1 MKVSRKIFLTI
12 ASFIV
17 VLSVVYVLLTELV
30 IRESLRAVI
39 ESTLGEQLD
48 ELSDKLVEVYEQEQ
62 SWPAADMLAQRLE
75 GSGGADSDVSLLL
88 LSAEGNLLYADG
100 RESSGLVRN
109 LGIKRELKNG
119 QETIAS
125 LYYYSPEGAILRK
138 IQLGI
143 SFSTLFLLSA
153 SLLAFILLALFI
165 AYRISGRLTAPL
177 RRILPAIERLGQ
189 GELGIQ
195 VPVTSKDEYATL
207 AAAFNDMSR
216 QLNKGE
222 LARRSLVADVAH
234 ELRTPLTIVQGKLE
248 QLQLRGQPIEP
259 ERLLPLQDELIR
271 LRRLVGDLHQLSL
284 AEARQL
290 PLERRMTDLSSLLER
305 IVRRIEP
312 SAEDKNV
319 TLAIQASAALPKVYV
334 DPNRMTQVFLNLLV
348 NAVRY
353 TPGNG
358 RISIRVEAEA
368 EHTATGGWL
377 RAEIADTGP
386 GIPQEHLPRLFDRFY
401 RTDEARARNSG
412 GMGLGLAIA
421 REFVLV
427 HDGTIEVR
435 STEGEGAVFVVRLPA
450 AEGPAPDPS
459 PAASESLHDSGR
471 TQRPG
476 PGA

>member
-30 IRESLRAVI
+30 IRESLGAVI
-39 ESTLGEQLD
+39 ESTLGGQLD
-48 ELSDKLVEVYEQEQ
+48 ELAEGIVEVYEQEHG
-62 SWPAADMLAQRLE
+62 WPAADVLEKRLE
-75 GSGGADSDVSLLL
+75 GSGSAASDVSLLL
-88 LSAEGNLLYADG
+88 VSAEGHLLYADG
-100 RESSGLVRN
+100 RESAGLLRN
-109 LGIKRELKNG
+109 LGIKRELKSG
-119 QETIAS
+119 QKTIAS
-125 LYYYSPEGAILRK
+125 LYHYSPEGAILKK

-153 SLLAFILLALFI
+153 SLCIFILLALFV
-165 AYRISGRLTAPL
+165 AYRVSGRLTAPL

-195 VPVTSKDEYATL
+195 APVTSKDEYATL

-216 QLNKGE
+216 QLHKGE
-222 LARRSLVADVAH
+222 LARRNLVADVAH

-248 QLQLRGQPIEP
+248 QLQLHGQPIEP
-259 ERLLPLQDELIR
+259 ERLLPLQDELTR
-271 LRRLVGDLHQLSL
+271 LRRLVSDLHQLSL

-290 PLERRMTDLSSLLER
+290 PLERRMTNLGTLLER
-305 IVRRIEP
+305 IAARIEP
-312 SAEDKNV
+312 SAEDNDIS
-319 TLAIQASAALPKVYV
+319 LDIQAPADLPQVDV
-334 DPNRMTQVFLNLLV
+334 DPHRMMQVFLNLLV

-353 TPGNG
+353 TPANG

-368 EHTATGGWL
+368 GHAAGKGWL
-377 RAEIADTGP
+377 RTEIADTGP
-386 GIPQEHLPRLFDRFY
+386 GISKEHLPRLFDRFY

-435 STEGEGAVFVVRLPA
+435 STEGEGTVFVVRLPV
-450 AEGPAPDPS
+450 AERPAP
-459 PAASESLHDSGR
+459 G
-471 TQRPG
+471 T
-476 PGA
+476 